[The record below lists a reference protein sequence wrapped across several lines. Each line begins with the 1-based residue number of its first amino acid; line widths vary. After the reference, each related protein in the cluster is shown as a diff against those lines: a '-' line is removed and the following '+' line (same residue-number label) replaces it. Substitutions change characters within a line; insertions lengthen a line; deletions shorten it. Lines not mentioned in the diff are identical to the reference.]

1 MTSYRGKIPDFYCDL
16 LCTWFTVKQVN
27 YVKDIHHTYG
37 SVTKEMIWLNC
48 DIKFKGKALLYKNWI
63 KSGILFL
70 GDIVIGNR
78 FLTVKELKDKL
89 IYYDGRWL
97 SEYAKIRTAIQQR
110 WRRII
115 KYGEQVYDFNDYK
128 RKSVIYSNLNLNSF
142 EFSIHSITVKKVYT
156 ELIKLIQKPSRA
168 VDFWNK
174 TLQTNVTIKWDSLWL
189 FKLKY
194 ARDNYLIQFNFK
206 FMYNILPTP
215 VNLFKWKNQRK
226 QFVLLL

>member
-1 MTSYRGKIPDFYCDL
+1 M
-16 LCTWFTVKQVN
+16 
-27 YVKDIHHTYG
+27 
-37 SVTKEMIWLNC
+37 
-48 DIKFKGKALLYKNWI
+48 
-63 KSGILFL
+63 
-70 GDIVIGNR
+70 IGNR

-142 EFSIHSITVKKVYT
+142 ELSIHSITVKKIYT

-168 VDFWNK
+168 
-174 TLQTNVTIKWDSLWL
+174 
-189 FKLKY
+189 
-194 ARDNYLIQFNFK
+194 R
-206 FMYNILPTP
+206 
-215 VNLFKWKNQRK
+215 
-226 QFVLLL
+226 